1 MHKDDKQLQW
11 LKHTFNAMPRDA
23 FTIRELAECYEDTT
37 IQKTSMLIQR
47 LVYEGYIIRVP
58 RLFGDKTPAY
68 RYNPSAFNIQK
79 TREEEINDTIKQ
91 FAKACKALKAL
102 YPDVEILVRSE
113 KDIPFDKQTAETELR
128 SVYPPGVRQSA
139 QKIFGRA
146 AACLCKMTT

>member
-1 MHKDDKQLQW
+1 MHKEDKQLQW
-11 LKHTFNAMPRDA
+11 LKDTFITSPRSA

-37 IQKTSMLIQR
+37 IQKTSILIQR

-68 RYNPSAFNIQK
+68 GYNPSAFNIQR

-102 YPDVEILVRSE
+102 YPDLEILVRSE
-113 KDIPFDKQTAETELR
+113 KDIPFGK
-128 SVYPPGVRQSA
+128 
-139 QKIFGRA
+139 
-146 AACLCKMTT
+146 